1 MTKNLFLSLLLLFAA
16 QLYSQTIDR
25 PNYGLKSHETL
36 EIESVVLTPNS
47 ATFFMVI
54 ENRSLDGTFCADKN
68 IFLLLPNGNRLKI
81 LEASGIPSCPDTY
94 TFKNFGEKLYFSLT
108 FPAIPKNI
116 EWLDLVEDC
125 DNACFSFNSVIL
137 NTDINQ
143 KIDHAY
149 SLIQLGNL
157 INASKEFESLLLDF
171 KSKDNYYE
179 GAIYSNLVTLYRKLG
194 DDANAKKWF
203 EVLLSSDIRLKEK
216 YIESLKID

>member
-1 MTKNLFLSLLLLFAA
+1 MKKNLFLSFLLLSAV
-16 QLYSQTIDR
+16 QLYSQTIGR

-47 ATFFMVI
+47 TTFFMSI

-81 LEASGIPSCPDTY
+81 KEASGIPRCPDTY

-108 FPAIPKNI
+108 FPPLPKDI
-116 EWLDLVEDC
+116 EWFDLVEDC
-125 DNACFSFNSVIL
+125 ENACFSFNSVIL
-137 NTDINQ
+137 NTGINQ

-149 SLIQLGNL
+149 SQVQLGNL
-157 INASKEFESLLLDF
+157 LEASKEFESMLVDF
-171 KSKDNYYE
+171 KSQDNYYE

-194 DDANAKKWF
+194 DDANANKWLG
-203 EVLLSSDIRLKEK
+203 VLIKSDIRLKEK
-216 YIESLKID
+216 YIESLKIK